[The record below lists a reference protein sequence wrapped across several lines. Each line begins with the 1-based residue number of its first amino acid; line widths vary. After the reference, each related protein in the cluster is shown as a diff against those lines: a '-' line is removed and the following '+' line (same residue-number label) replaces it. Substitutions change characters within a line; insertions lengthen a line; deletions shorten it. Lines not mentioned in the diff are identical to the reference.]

1 MLDTMD
7 YILIA
12 IALFLSVIGF
22 IGAVVPGIPGPPLNF
37 LGLLLLSFCDNNEV
51 ALSSLIVSGLLAVVV
66 TVVDYIAPIWFAK
79 RAGGT
84 KAGVTGATIGLIVG
98 LFFGFVG
105 VLLGPFL
112 GALIGELSVRTSAQD
127 SLRVAFMSFLAF
139 LATTGVKI
147 AYSVILTI
155 MIIKESFGLIWN

>member
-1 MLDTMD
+1 MD

-12 IALFLSVIGF
+12 IALLLAVIGF
-22 IGAVVPGIPGPPLNF
+22 VGAVVPGIPGPPLSF
-37 LGLLLLSFCDNNEV
+37 FGLLLLSFCDNSKV
-51 ALSSLIVSGLLAVVV
+51 TLLSLIVSGVLALAV
-66 TVVDYIAPIWFAK
+66 TLVDYIAPIWFAK

-112 GALIGELSVRTSAQD
+112 GALIGELTARTSAQD
-127 SLRVAFMSFLAF
+127 SLRVAFMSFFAF

-147 AYSVILTI
+147 AYSVILTV
-155 MIIKESFGLIWN
+155 MILKESFGILWN